1 MKTKLG
7 SADRDWRE
15 YYNTEDILNVH
26 LERINTENR
35 KKYEK
40 FSNSFGASTAGNCWK
55 KQWFR
60 LNKYQ

>member
-40 FSNSFGASTAGNCWK
+40 FSK
-55 KQWFR
+55 I
-60 LNKYQ
+60 